1 MNLYCFCLILFI
13 IEPSQHLIS
22 FIIVRHISAV
32 QSFIP
37 IVEFNKSKMTER
49 AILNI
54 LLGHKEN
61 SNEKLQL

>member
-1 MNLYCFCLILFI
+1 MKLYCFCLILFI
-13 IEPSQHLIS
+13 NEPAQCLIS

-32 QSFIP
+32 QHFIP

-49 AILNI
+49 PILNI